1 MKDKMK
7 HQIGQ
12 LTGVLALSIM
22 VLALVSNAKA
32 ECFGSAD
39 QWKAVINSAKIKSTA
54 IQVKTAPTSE
64 PRQVQDDNDQG
75 GSKSIVGLW
84 HVHYLSPAF
93 QPFNGDMEAFQIF
106 STGGTEVHNPNSAS
120 NGVCLGTW
128 VQNGRDVKLTH
139 RVWLYD
145 PSGAFF
151 AVGHLEVSIRLIDNG
166 ARQTGTLTMQLF
178 DLAGNPTSPE
188 IPGTLSGERIAPKQ

>member
-1 MKDKMK
+1 
-7 HQIGQ
+7 
-12 LTGVLALSIM
+12 
-22 VLALVSNAKA
+22 
-32 ECFGSAD
+32 
-39 QWKAVINSAKIKSTA
+39 
-54 IQVKTAPTSE
+54 
-64 PRQVQDDNDQG
+64 
-75 GSKSIVGLW
+75 VGLW

-106 STGGTEVHNPNSAS
+106 SAGGTEVHNPNTAS

-145 PSGAFF
+145 PTGAFF

-178 DLAGNPTSPE
+178 DLAGNAISPE
-188 IPGTLSGERIAPKQ
+188 IPGTLSGERIVPKQ